1 MNIQNS
7 PFLSNLPIKDR
18 LQQPNETNITLK
30 GQSFN
35 EILQDASWSMEE
47 AGGLKFSKHASQR
60 LQTRSIS
67 LSGEQLSRLNEG
79 AMRAGEKG
87 IKDSLVLVDSYAFI
101 VNVPNRT
108 VVTAMDQGESKES
121 AFTNIDG
128 AVIA

>member
-1 MNIQNS
+1 M
-7 PFLSNLPIKDR
+7 
-18 LQQPNETNITLK
+18 
-30 GQSFN
+30 
-35 EILQDASWSMEE
+35 SMEE

-108 VVTAMDQGESKES
+108 VVTAMDQGESKEN